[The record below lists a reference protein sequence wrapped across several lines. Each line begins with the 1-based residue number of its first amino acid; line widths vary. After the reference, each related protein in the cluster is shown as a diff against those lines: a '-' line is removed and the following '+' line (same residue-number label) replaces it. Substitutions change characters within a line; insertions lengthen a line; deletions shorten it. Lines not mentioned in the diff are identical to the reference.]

1 MRLVEAMLRTVTLF
15 GGLIGVV
22 AILSLMLL
30 TVVTV
35 VFRAIGIAF
44 PGTYVIAELLLIPAV
59 SFSLAYAG
67 YAGAHIRVELLID
80 RFTVRAKRLTEA
92 TVGALGTAFWMLVAW
107 AGIREALRR
116 TAQNET
122 TPIIN
127 LPVAPLRWMFVAAL
141 CLFCVI
147 LLVQVVRAL
156 RGRPMTDPEEAE
168 LG

>member
-1 MRLVEAMLRTVTLF
+1 MKQYPV
-15 GGLIGVV
+15 IGVL

-30 TVVTV
+30 TVITV
-35 VFRAIGIAF
+35 IFRAVGIAF

-67 YAGAHIRVELLID
+67 YAGAHTRVELLIE
-80 RFTVRAKRLTEA
+80 RLAPRGKRLAEA
-92 TVGALGTAFWMLVAW
+92 AVTALGTVFWGFVAW

-127 LPVAPLRWMFVAAL
+127 VPVPPLRWLFVAAL
-141 CLFCVI
+141 CLFCAI
-147 LLVQVVRAL
+147 LVVQVVRVI
-156 RGRPMTDPEEAE
+156 RGQPAVDPDRIE